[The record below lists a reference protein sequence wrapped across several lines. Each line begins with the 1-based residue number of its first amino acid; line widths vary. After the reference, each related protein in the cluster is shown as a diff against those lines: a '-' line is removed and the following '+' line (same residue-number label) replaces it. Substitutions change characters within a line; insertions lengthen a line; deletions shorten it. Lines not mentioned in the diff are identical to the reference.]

1 MYLIAIAASGSKE
14 TRKPNDKKI
23 VFCNVL
29 TLKPRSTF
37 VVDYPILAYKSVS
50 PDNKE
55 VVIMHLANKIPQR
68 SIHLGDWELL
78 SFVDGKF
85 QFNDTRKQ
93 IILLVKS
100 RS

>member
-14 TRKPNDKKI
+14 NTRKPSDKKI

-55 VVIMHLANKIPQR
+55 IVIMHLANKLPQR

-85 QFNDTRKQ
+85 
-93 IILLVKS
+93 
-100 RS
+100 